1 MYLKL
6 RLFRVVHSRKGE
18 LTMYKLMLIEDDTQL
33 SKLIQESLE
42 RYGYIVHQPENFIN
56 IVEDFTK
63 IKPDLVLLDINLP
76 IMMAIFYAE
85 VFASNRMFQS

>member
-42 RYGYIVHQPENFIN
+42 RYGC
-56 IVEDFTK
+56 
-63 IKPDLVLLDINLP
+63 
-76 IMMAIFYAE
+76 
-85 VFASNRMFQS
+85 AST